1 MHDLVLRGGTI
12 IDGTGGAR
20 FTGDVAIDNGVIT
33 LVGTV
38 PGKGKKEIDATG
50 LLVTPGFVDV
60 HTHYDAQVSWDALIS
75 PSCWHGVTTVVM
87 GNCGVGFA
95 PARPE
100 QRDALIAL
108 MEGVEDIP
116 GAVLTEGMKWEWES
130 FAEYLNAIERK
141 PHALDIGAQLPHAA
155 LRVYVMGERAIQR
168 EAATDADIKEMGR
181 LAAEAMHAG
190 AIGFSSSRSLNHR
203 SRDGDIIPSYGAER
217 KELVGIA
224 KAMGE
229 TGKGVFEMIS
239 DFTDMDAEFSI
250 LRDMAEQSQL
260 PMSISLIQFDQRPD
274 GWRELLDRIEGAAN
288 DGLQMKGQVAAR
300 PICLLLGLQAT
311 MNPFSNHPTYRT
323 IAGLPLNER
332 VARMRDPQF
341 RAQILSE
348 KPKGNPLLTGIFYS
362 MHKIFPL
369 GDPPDYEP
377 PVEKSVKA
385 LAQARG
391 VSPEELVYD
400 MILEDDG
407 KALLYAP
414 LANYTAN
421 NLDVSREMILSPHT
435 AFGLGDGGAHCS
447 VICDASFPTTHLIH
461 WGRDRTRGEK
471 LPLEYLVKRQTQD
484 TAKLVGF
491 LDRGVIAPGMKADLN
506 VIDFD
511 NLTLG
516 APHIVFDLPA
526 GGQRLIQKA
535 SGYKYTIVSGE
546 VTFVDGESTG
556 ALPGRLLRGSQPAPL
571 LKAAQ

>member
-1 MHDLVLRGGTI
+1 MHDLVIRGGTI

-20 FTGDVAIDNGVIT
+20 FKGDVAVDNGLIT
-33 LVGTV
+33 AVGTV
-38 PGKGKKEIDATG
+38 AGQGKKEIDATG

-60 HTHYDAQVSWDALIS
+60 HTHYDAQVSWDALLS

-116 GAVLTEGMKWEWES
+116 GAVLIEGMKWEWET
-130 FAEYLNAIERK
+130 FEDYMKAIESK
-141 PHALDIGAQLPHAA
+141 PHAVDIGAQLPHAA

-168 EAATDADIKEMGR
+168 EAATDADIAEMGR
-181 LAAEAMHAG
+181 LAAQAMNAG

-203 SRDGDIIPSYGAER
+203 SRDGGIIPSYGAER

-224 KAMGE
+224 RAMGQ

-239 DFTDMDAEFSI
+239 DFDDMDAEFAL
-250 LRDMAEQSQL
+250 LREMAEESRL
-260 PMSISLIQFDQRPD
+260 PMSISLIQFDHRPD
-274 GWRELLDRIEGAAN
+274 GWRELLGHITSAAN
-288 DGLQMKGQVAAR
+288 DGLRMKGQVAAR
-300 PICLLLGLQAT
+300 PICLLFGLQAT
-311 MNPFSNHPTYRT
+311 LNPFSSHPGYKA
-323 IAGLPLNER
+323 IAHLPLSER
-332 VARMRDPQF
+332 VAKMREPAV

-348 KPKGNPLLTGIFYS
+348 KASGNPMLTNIFRS

-377 PVEKSVKA
+377 PVEKSIKA
-385 LAQARG
+385 LAEARG
-391 VSPEELVYD
+391 MVAEELVYD
-400 MILEDDG
+400 MLLQRDG
-407 KALLYAP
+407 KELLYAP
-414 LANYTAN
+414 LANYLGN
-421 NLDVSREMILSPHT
+421 NLDVTREMILSPHT

-447 VICDASFPTTHLIH
+447 ILCDASFPTTHLTH
-461 WGRDRTRGEK
+461 WARDRTRGEK

-484 TAKLVGF
+484 TAQMVGF
-491 LDRGVIAPGMKADLN
+491 MDRGVIAPGMKADFN

-511 NLTLG
+511 NLSVD
-516 APHIVFDLPA
+516 APHIVHDLPA

-535 SGYKYTIVSGE
+535 KGYKFTIVSGQ
-546 VTFVDGESTG
+546 VTFIDGESTG
-556 ALPGRLLRGSQPAPL
+556 VLPGRLLRGRQAAPA
-571 LKAAQ
+571 LKAAE

>member
-38 PGKGKKEIDATG
+38 AGKGKKEIDATG

-130 FAEYLNAIERK
+130 FAEYLDAIERK

-168 EAATDADIKEMGR
+168 EAASDADIAEMGR
-181 LAAEAMHAG
+181 LAAEAMQAG

-203 SRDGDIIPSYGAER
+203 SRDGDVIPSYGAER

-239 DFTDMDAEFSI
+239 DFTDMDAEFAI
-250 LRDMAEQSQL
+250 LRDMAEQSRL

-311 MNPFSNHPTYRT
+311 MNPFSNHATYRT
-323 IAGLPLNER
+323 IADLPLNER

-391 VSPEELVYD
+391 VTPEELVYD

-506 VIDFD
+506 IIDFD

-546 VTFVDGESTG
+546 VTFKDGESTG
-556 ALPGRLLRGSQPAPL
+556 ALPGRLLRGCQPAPV
-571 LKAAQ
+571 LKAAE

>member
-1 MHDLVLRGGTI
+1 MHDLVIRGGTI

-20 FTGDVAIDNGVIT
+20 FKGDVAVDNGVIT
-33 LVGTV
+33 SVGTV
-38 PGKGKKEIDATG
+38 SAKGKKELDATG

-100 QRDALIAL
+100 QREALIAL

-141 PHALDIGAQLPHAA
+141 PHALDIAAQLPHAA

-168 EAATDADIKEMGR
+168 EAATDADIAEMGR
-181 LAAEAMHAG
+181 LAAEALHAG
-190 AIGFSSSRSLNHR
+190 AVGFSSSRSLNHR
-203 SRDGDIIPSYGAER
+203 SRDGDVIPSYGAER

-224 KAMGE
+224 KAMGA

-239 DFTDMDAEFSI
+239 DFTDMDAEFAI
-250 LRDMAEQSQL
+250 LRDMAEQSGL

-274 GWRELLDRIEGAAN
+274 GWRELLDRIEDAAN

-323 IAGLPLNER
+323 IAGLPLAAR
-332 VARMRDPQF
+332 VAKMRDPEF

-391 VSPEELVYD
+391 VTPEELVYD
-400 MILEDDG
+400 MVLENDG
-407 KALLYAP
+407 KMLLYAP

-556 ALPGRLLRGSQPAPL
+556 ALPGRLLRGQQPAPA

>member
-1 MHDLVLRGGTI
+1 MHDLVIRGGTI

-20 FTGDVAIDNGVIT
+20 FKGDVAVDNGVIT
-33 LVGTV
+33 TVGTV
-38 PGKGKKEIDATG
+38 SGKGKKEIDATG
-50 LLVTPGFVDV
+50 MLVTPGFVDV
-60 HTHYDAQVSWDALIS
+60 HTHYDAQVSWDALLS

-141 PHALDIGAQLPHAA
+141 PHALDIAAQLPHAA

-168 EAATDADIKEMGR
+168 EAATDADIAEMGR
-181 LAAEAMHAG
+181 LAAEALHAG
-190 AIGFSSSRSLNHR
+190 AVGFSSSRSLNHR
-203 SRDGDIIPSYGAER
+203 SRDGDVIPSYGAER

-224 KAMGE
+224 KAMGA

-239 DFTDMDAEFSI
+239 DFTDMDAEFDI
-250 LRDMAEQSQL
+250 LRDMAEQSNL

-274 GWRELLDRIEGAAN
+274 GWRELLDRIAGAAKN
-288 DGLQMKGQVAAR
+288 GLQMKGQVAAR

-311 MNPFSNHPTYRT
+311 MNPFSNHATYRT
-323 IAGLPLNER
+323 IAGLPLEAR
-332 VARMRDPQF
+332 VARMRDPEF

-391 VSPEELVYD
+391 VTPEELVYD
-400 MILEDDG
+400 MVLENDG
-407 KALLYAP
+407 KMLLYAP

-556 ALPGRLLRGSQPAPL
+556 ALPGRLLRGQQPAPA

>member
-1 MHDLVLRGGTI
+1 
-12 IDGTGGAR
+12 
-20 FTGDVAIDNGVIT
+20 
-33 LVGTV
+33 
-38 PGKGKKEIDATG
+38 
-50 LLVTPGFVDV
+50 
-60 HTHYDAQVSWDALIS
+60 
-75 PSCWHGVTTVVM
+75 HGVTTVVM

-95 PARPE
+95 PARAE

-130 FAEYLNAIERK
+130 FAEYLDAVESR

-168 EAATDADIKEMGR
+168 EAATDADIAEMGR

-203 SRDGDIIPSYGAER
+203 SRDGDVIPSYGAER

-239 DFTDMDAEFSI
+239 DFTDIDAEFSI
-250 LRDMAEQSQL
+250 LRDMAEASRL
-260 PMSISLIQFDQRPD
+260 PMSISLIQFDQKPD

-311 MNPFSNHPTYRT
+311 MNPFSNHPSYRT
-323 IAGLPLNER
+323 IADLSLKDR
-332 VARMRDPQF
+332 VAKMRDPEF

-385 LAQARG
+385 LAAARG
-391 VSPEELVYD
+391 VTPEELVYD

-407 KALLYAP
+407 KTLLYAP

-471 LPLEYLVKRQTQD
+471 LPLEYLVKRQTHD

-491 LDRGVIAPGMKADLN
+491 LDRGVIAPGMKADIN

-535 SGYKYTIVSGE
+535 TGYKFTIVSGE
-546 VTFVDGESTG
+546 VTFKDGESTG
-556 ALPGRLLRGSQPAPL
+556 ALPGRLLRGSQAAPA

>member
-1 MHDLVLRGGTI
+1 MHDLVIRGGTI
-12 IDGTGGAR
+12 IDGSGGAR
-20 FTGDVAIDNGVIT
+20 FKGDVAVDNGIIT
-33 LVGTV
+33 AVGQV

-100 QRDALIAL
+100 QHDALIAL

-116 GAVLTEGMKWEWES
+116 GAVLTEGMKWEWET
-130 FAEYLNAIERK
+130 FAEYLDAIERK

-224 KAMGE
+224 RAMGE

-288 DGLQMKGQVAAR
+288 DGLRMKGQVAAR

-323 IAGLPLNER
+323 IADLPLSAR
-332 VARMRDPQF
+332 VAKMRDLEF

-385 LAQARG
+385 LAQAQG

-546 VTFVDGESTG
+546 VTFVDGQSTG
-556 ALPGRLLRGSQPAPL
+556 ALPGRLLRGSQPAPV
-571 LKAAQ
+571 LKAAE

>member
-1 MHDLVLRGGTI
+1 MHDLVIRGGTI

-20 FTGDVAIDNGVIT
+20 FKGDVAVDNGVIT
-33 LVGTV
+33 SVGTV
-38 PGKGKKEIDATG
+38 SAKGKKELDATG

-141 PHALDIGAQLPHAA
+141 PHALDIAAQLPHAA

-168 EAATDADIKEMGR
+168 EAATDADIAEMGR
-181 LAAEAMHAG
+181 LAAEALHAG
-190 AIGFSSSRSLNHR
+190 AVGFSSSRSLNHR
-203 SRDGDIIPSYGAER
+203 SRDGDVIPSYGAER

-224 KAMGE
+224 KAMGA

-239 DFTDMDAEFSI
+239 DFTDMDAEFAI
-250 LRDMAEQSQL
+250 LRDMAEQSGL

-323 IAGLPLNER
+323 IAGLPLAAR
-332 VARMRDPQF
+332 VAKMRDPEF

-385 LAQARG
+385 LAQARS
-391 VSPEELVYD
+391 VTPEELVYD
-400 MILEDDG
+400 MVLENDG
-407 KALLYAP
+407 KMLLYAP

-556 ALPGRLLRGSQPAPL
+556 ALPGRLLRGQQPAPA

>member
-1 MHDLVLRGGTI
+1 MHDLVIRGGTI
-12 IDGTGGAR
+12 IDGSGGAR

-33 LVGTV
+33 AVGTV
-38 PGKGKKEIDATG
+38 SGKGKKEIDAKG

-130 FAEYLNAIERK
+130 FAEYLNAIESK

-181 LAAEAMHAG
+181 LAAEAMQAG

-203 SRDGDIIPSYGAER
+203 SRDGDVIPSYGAER

-224 KAMGE
+224 KAMGD

-250 LRDMAEQSQL
+250 LRDMAEVSKL

-274 GWRELLDRIEGAAN
+274 GWRELLNRIEGAAN
-288 DGLQMKGQVAAR
+288 DGLRMKGQVAAR

-311 MNPFSNHPTYRT
+311 MNPFSNHATYRT
-323 IAGLPLNER
+323 IADLPLNER

-385 LAQARG
+385 LAEARG

-400 MILEDDG
+400 MILENDG

-484 TAKLVGF
+484 TARLVGF

-546 VTFVDGESTG
+546 VTFKDGESTG
-556 ALPGRLLRGSQPAPL
+556 ALPGRLLRGRQDAPV

>member
-1 MHDLVLRGGTI
+1 MHDLVIRGGTI

-20 FTGDVAIDNGVIT
+20 FKGDVAVDNGVIT
-33 LVGTV
+33 SVGTV
-38 PGKGKKEIDATG
+38 SAKGKKELDATG

-141 PHALDIGAQLPHAA
+141 PHALDIAAQLPHAA

-168 EAATDADIKEMGR
+168 EAATDADIAEMGR
-181 LAAEAMHAG
+181 LAAEALHAG
-190 AIGFSSSRSLNHR
+190 AVGFSSSRSLNHR
-203 SRDGDIIPSYGAER
+203 SRDGDVIPSYGAER

-224 KAMGE
+224 KAMGA

-239 DFTDMDAEFSI
+239 DFTDMDAEFAI
-250 LRDMAEQSQL
+250 LRDMAEQSGL

-323 IAGLPLNER
+323 IAGLPLAAR
-332 VARMRDPQF
+332 VAKMRDPEF

-385 LAQARG
+385 LAQARS
-391 VSPEELVYD
+391 VTPEELVYD
-400 MILEDDG
+400 MVLENDG
-407 KALLYAP
+407 KMLLYAP

-556 ALPGRLLRGSQPAPL
+556 ALPGRLLRGQQLAPA

>member
-1 MHDLVLRGGTI
+1 MHDLVIRGGTI

-20 FTGDVAIDNGVIT
+20 FKGDVAVDNGVIT
-33 LVGTV
+33 SVGTV
-38 PGKGKKEIDATG
+38 SAKGKKELDATG

-60 HTHYDAQVSWDALIS
+60 HTHYDAQVSWDALVS

-100 QRDALIAL
+100 QREALIAL

-141 PHALDIGAQLPHAA
+141 PHALDIAAQLPHAA

-168 EAATDADIKEMGR
+168 EAATDADIAEMGR
-181 LAAEAMHAG
+181 LAAEALHAG
-190 AIGFSSSRSLNHR
+190 AVGFSSSRSLNHR
-203 SRDGDIIPSYGAER
+203 SRDGDVIPSYGAER

-224 KAMGE
+224 KAMGA

-239 DFTDMDAEFSI
+239 DFTDMDAEFAI
-250 LRDMAEQSQL
+250 LRDMAEQSGL

-323 IAGLPLNER
+323 IAGLPLAAR
-332 VARMRDPQF
+332 VAKMRDPEF

-391 VSPEELVYD
+391 VTPEELVYD
-400 MILEDDG
+400 MVLENDG
-407 KALLYAP
+407 KMLLYAP

-556 ALPGRLLRGSQPAPL
+556 ALPGRLLRGQQPAPA

>member
-1 MHDLVLRGGTI
+1 MHDLVIRGGTI
-12 IDGTGGAR
+12 IDGSGGAR
-20 FTGDVAIDNGVIT
+20 FKGDVAVDNGVIT
-33 LVGTV
+33 SVGIVTA
-38 PGKGKKEIDATG
+38 KGKKELDATG

-60 HTHYDAQVSWDALIS
+60 HTHYDAQVSWDSLIS

-95 PARPE
+95 PARAE
-100 QRDALIAL
+100 QREALIAL

-130 FAEYLNAIERK
+130 FEDYMKAIERK
-141 PHALDIGAQLPHAA
+141 PHAVDIGAQLPHAA

-168 EAATDADIKEMGR
+168 EAATDADIAEMGR
-181 LAAEAMHAG
+181 LAAEAMQAG

-203 SRDGDIIPSYGAER
+203 SRDGDVIPSYGAER

-224 KAMGE
+224 KAMGA

-250 LRDMAEQSQL
+250 LRDMAEQSGL

-274 GWRELLDRIEGAAN
+274 GWRELLNRIEGAAN

-311 MNPFSNHPTYRT
+311 MNPFSNHPAYRT
-323 IAGLPLNER
+323 IAGLPLAAR
-332 VARMRDPQF
+332 VARMRDPEF

-385 LAQARG
+385 LAAARG
-391 VSPEELVYD
+391 VTPEELVYD
-400 MILEDDG
+400 MVLENDG

-471 LPLEYLVKRQTQD
+471 LPLEYLVKRQTRD

-516 APHIVFDLPA
+516 APHIVHDLPA

-535 SGYKYTIVSGE
+535 KGYKYTIVSGQ

-556 ALPGRLLRGSQPAPL
+556 ALPGRLLRGRQPAPVL
-571 LKAAQ
+571 RAAQ

>member
-1 MHDLVLRGGTI
+1 MHDLVIRGGTI
-12 IDGTGGAR
+12 VDGTGAAR
-20 FTGDVAIDNGVIT
+20 FTGDVAVDNGTIT
-33 LVGTV
+33 AVGSV
-38 PGKGKKEIDATG
+38 PGKGKKELDATG

-130 FAEYLNAIERK
+130 FAEYLDAIERK

-155 LRVYVMGERAIQR
+155 LRVFVMGERAIRR
-168 EAATDADIKEMGR
+168 EAASDADIAEMGR
-181 LAAEAMHAG
+181 LAAEAMRAG

-203 SRDGDIIPSYGAER
+203 SRDGEVIPSYGAER
-217 KELVGIA
+217 KELTGIA
-224 KAMGE
+224 RAMGE

-239 DFTDMDAEFSI
+239 DFDNVDAEFGI
-250 LRDMAEQSQL
+250 LRDMAEQSGL
-260 PMSISLIQFDQRPD
+260 PMSISLIQFDQKPD
-274 GWRELLDRIEGAAN
+274 GWRQVLSRIEAAAN
-288 DGLQMKGQVAAR
+288 DGLRMKGQVAAR

-311 MNPFSNHPTYRT
+311 MNPFSNHPSYRA
-323 IAGLPLNER
+323 IADLPLKER
-332 VARMRDPQF
+332 VAKMREPAV
-341 RAQILSE
+341 RAAILSE
-348 KPKGNPLLTGIFYS
+348 KPKGNPMITGLFSS

-377 PVEKSVKA
+377 PVEKSIKA
-385 LAQARG
+385 MAEARG
-391 VSPEELVYD
+391 VKPEELIYD
-400 MILEDDG
+400 ILLERDG
-407 KALLYAP
+407 EELLYAP

-421 NLDVSREMILSPHT
+421 NLDVAREMILSPHT

-447 VICDASFPTTHLIH
+447 IICDASFPTTHLIH
-461 WGRDRTRGEK
+461 WARDRTRGEK

-484 TAKLVGF
+484 TAQLVGF

-516 APHIVFDLPA
+516 APQIVFDLPA
-526 GGQRLIQKA
+526 GGKRLIQKA
-535 SGYKYTIVSGE
+535 RGYKYTIVSGE

-556 ALPGRLLRGSQPAPL
+556 ALPGRLLRGSQPAPVL
-571 LKAAQ
+571 RAAQ

>member
-1 MHDLVLRGGTI
+1 MHDLVIRGGTI
-12 IDGTGGAR
+12 IDGSGGAR

-33 LVGTV
+33 AVGTV
-38 PGKGKKEIDATG
+38 SGKGKKEIDAKG

-100 QRDALIAL
+100 QHEALIRL

-168 EAATDADIKEMGR
+168 EAATDADIAEMGR

-203 SRDGDIIPSYGAER
+203 SRDGDVIPSYGAER

-239 DFTDMDAEFSI
+239 DFTDMDAEFADSA
-250 LRDMAEQSQL
+250 RHGRSQSKL

-288 DGLQMKGQVAAR
+288 DGLHMKGQVAAR

-311 MNPFSNHPTYRT
+311 MNSPPRKCFIACHPR
-323 IAGLPLNER
+323 
-332 VARMRDPQF
+332 
-341 RAQILSE
+341 
-348 KPKGNPLLTGIFYS
+348 
-362 MHKIFPL
+362 
-369 GDPPDYEP
+369 
-377 PVEKSVKA
+377 
-385 LAQARG
+385 
-391 VSPEELVYD
+391 EL
-400 MILEDDG
+400 
-407 KALLYAP
+407 
-414 LANYTAN
+414 
-421 NLDVSREMILSPHT
+421 
-435 AFGLGDGGAHCS
+435 
-447 VICDASFPTTHLIH
+447 
-461 WGRDRTRGEK
+461 
-471 LPLEYLVKRQTQD
+471 
-484 TAKLVGF
+484 
-491 LDRGVIAPGMKADLN
+491 
-506 VIDFD
+506 
-511 NLTLG
+511 
-516 APHIVFDLPA
+516 
-526 GGQRLIQKA
+526 
-535 SGYKYTIVSGE
+535 
-546 VTFVDGESTG
+546 ESTQE
-556 ALPGRLLRGSQPAPL
+556 PHREH
-571 LKAAQ
+571 KAGPDLAHFGHVVYNA

>member
-1 MHDLVLRGGTI
+1 MHDLVIRGGII

-20 FTGDVAIDNGVIT
+20 FKGDVAVDNGVIT
-33 LVGTV
+33 SVGTV
-38 PGKGKKEIDATG
+38 SAKGKKELDATG

-141 PHALDIGAQLPHAA
+141 PHALDIAAQLPHAA

-168 EAATDADIKEMGR
+168 EAATDADIAEMGR
-181 LAAEAMHAG
+181 LAAEALHAG
-190 AIGFSSSRSLNHR
+190 AVGFSSSRSLNHR
-203 SRDGDIIPSYGAER
+203 SRDGDVIPSYGAER

-224 KAMGE
+224 KAMGA

-239 DFTDMDAEFSI
+239 DFTDMDAEFAI
-250 LRDMAEQSQL
+250 LRDMAEQSGL

-323 IAGLPLNER
+323 IAGLPLAAR
-332 VARMRDPQF
+332 VAKMRDPEF

-385 LAQARG
+385 LAQARS
-391 VSPEELVYD
+391 VTPEELVYD
-400 MILEDDG
+400 MVLENDG
-407 KALLYAP
+407 KMLLYAP

-556 ALPGRLLRGSQPAPL
+556 ALPGRLLRGQQPAPA

>member
-1 MHDLVLRGGTI
+1 MHDLVIRGGTI

-20 FTGDVAIDNGVIT
+20 FKGDVAVDNGVIT
-33 LVGTV
+33 SVGTV
-38 PGKGKKEIDATG
+38 SAKGKKELDATG

-100 QRDALIAL
+100 QREALIAL

-141 PHALDIGAQLPHAA
+141 PHALDIAAQLPHAA

-168 EAATDADIKEMGR
+168 EAATDADIAEMGR
-181 LAAEAMHAG
+181 LAAEALHAG
-190 AIGFSSSRSLNHR
+190 AVGFSSSRSLNHR
-203 SRDGDIIPSYGAER
+203 SRDGDVIPSYGAER

-224 KAMGE
+224 KAMGA

-239 DFTDMDAEFSI
+239 DFTDMDAEFAI
-250 LRDMAEQSQL
+250 LRDMAEQSGL

-323 IAGLPLNER
+323 IAGLPLAAR
-332 VARMRDPQF
+332 VAKMRDPEF

-385 LAQARG
+385 LAQARS
-391 VSPEELVYD
+391 VTPEELVYD
-400 MILEDDG
+400 MVLENDG
-407 KALLYAP
+407 KMLLYAP

-556 ALPGRLLRGSQPAPL
+556 ALPGRLLRGQQPAPA

>member
-1 MHDLVLRGGTI
+1 MHDLVIRGGTI
-12 IDGTGGAR
+12 IDGNGGAR
-20 FTGDVAIDNGVIT
+20 FTGDVAVDNGTIT
-33 LVGTV
+33 AVGAV
-38 PGKGKKEIDATG
+38 PGKGKKEIDAKG

-75 PSCWHGVTTVVM
+75 PSCWHGVTTIVM

-95 PARPE
+95 PVRPE
-100 QRDALIAL
+100 HQDALIAL

-130 FAEYLNAIERK
+130 FAEYLNAIEAK

-155 LRVYVMGERAIQR
+155 LRVYVMGDRAIRR
-168 EAATDADIKEMGR
+168 EAATDADITEMGR
-181 LAAEAMHAG
+181 LAAEAMHDG
-190 AIGFSSSRSLNHR
+190 AIGFSSSRSLAHR

-229 TGKGVFEMIS
+229 GGKGVFEMIS

-250 LRDMAEQSQL
+250 LRDMAEQSKL

-274 GWRELLDRIEGAAN
+274 GWRDLLNLITGAAN
-288 DGLQMKGQVAAR
+288 DGLPMKGQVAAR

-311 MNPFSNHPTYRT
+311 LNPFSTHPSYRK
-323 IAGLPLNER
+323 IADLPLEER
-332 VARMRDPQF
+332 VAKMRDPEI
-341 RAQILSE
+341 RRQILSE
-348 KPKGNPLLTGIFYS
+348 APRGNAMVTSVFRS

-369 GDPPDYEP
+369 GNPPDYEP
-377 PVEKSVKA
+377 PIEKSIKA
-385 LAQARG
+385 MAEARG
-391 VSPEELVYD
+391 IDPSEMAYDLMLERDGEE
-400 MILEDDG
+400 
-407 KALLYAP
+407 LLYAP
-414 LANYTAN
+414 LANYSAN
-421 NLDVSREMILSPHT
+421 NIDVVREMILSPHT

-484 TAKLVGF
+484 TARLVGF
-491 LDRGVIAPGMKADLN
+491 LDRGVLAPGMKADIN
-506 VIDFD
+506 IIDFD
-511 NLTLG
+511 NLTLE

-526 GGQRLIQKA
+526 GGKRLIQKA
-535 SGYKYTIVSGE
+535 EGYKYTIVSGQ
-546 VTFVDGESTG
+546 VTFKDGESTG
-556 ALPGRLLRGSQPAPL
+556 ALPGRLLRGRQPAPAMR
-571 LKAAQ
+571 AAE